1 MFTFNIIVNET
12 PYNSIAAENTARESL
27 ELMCRIGTEL
37 SKHIRGYI
45 ECHLLKNGKVLKR
58 YEFER
63 GLLCAEIK

>member
-1 MFTFNIIVNET
+1 MFTFNIIVNGT
-12 PYNSIAAENTARESL
+12 PYNDIAAESTARESL
-27 ELMCRIGTEL
+27 ERMYRIGIEL
-37 SKHIRGYI
+37 STHIRGYI